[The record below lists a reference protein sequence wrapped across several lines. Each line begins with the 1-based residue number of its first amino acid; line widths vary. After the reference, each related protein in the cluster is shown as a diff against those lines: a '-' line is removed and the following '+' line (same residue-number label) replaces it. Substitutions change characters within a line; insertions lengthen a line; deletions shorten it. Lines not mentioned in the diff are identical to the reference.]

1 MNKINKFL
9 KSNLKKKVK
18 ITKGLM
24 IAFAITG
31 ILSYAE
37 GETSS
42 TPTTIVDITIN
53 NVHEDKGIELGDN
66 SRARGE
72 GSIATGR
79 NSIAIGKNAVATGNN
94 ETKET
99 IENKLRENRQK
110 LDEIADKEKEVVRLS
125 RELEDTKIRHRETIE
140 AGIRVEQI
148 RKSKE
153 NAKKEWDRLKQEY
166 ETSVN
171 NSAAFFRENQ
181 AKIDDLNSRLAGLS
195 QIQGV
200 DISSEEG
207 LNHAAGELKRISEN
221 GTNLNLTL
229 DFYKDYVNSYY
240 RALGDLRENEIV
252 LSKSNS
258 GNYYKNGSSDYSNN
272 DTIKNGYLLLRY
284 GFSNITRGID
294 KDSSFII
301 KFESR
306 GDNYDNFIKDAFNDL
321 TYNNKPTKDI
331 NSINHNTDIVDKA
344 KYDEVLEQAPKYKES
359 FKEYF
364 RLCNDRFLTD
374 EAKEKLYEGFNLK
387 TDYKV
392 KQYEIAYYQGEYERT
407 KNTTWLDKKKLAL
420 KELENIKS
428 EFNKIP
434 QISQLKEVEIQ
445 KFKKEKIN
453 DIKEKNKITTDK
465 LTSELETA
473 LGINKNAILEKQK
486 ELNAMKA
493 KSDQAETNYNSIN
506 PSEKDLILA
515 REYEALS
522 REIAEKGQNLK
533 TASERLKYLRDN
545 LTLNDLTN
553 KGSDSIAFGTNT
565 IASGNSSIAFGKGNI
580 STKENAVAIGNTNLV
595 DGTNSV
601 AIGTGNN
608 VLKDNSYVL
617 GSQNTLNKSNVYIIG
632 SNVDA
637 TDIENAVVLGNES
650 KAVSNA
656 VSIGKENGLRKL
668 VYLEDGEISENSKE
682 AINGSQLHE
691 IKKLISNSNGAKY
704 YVVDESIIEREYFQT
719 PDHQGHKNSFA
730 IGVGAKAKDFN
741 NIAIGNNAESNDRGS
756 ISIGGDSKATGY
768 ISTALGN
775 GAKAEGRYTT
785 AIGGDSQ
792 ALGDESISIG
802 GSSKSKGSN
811 SVAIGNGSVANAN
824 YEVSFGNDEYIVDGY
839 KNPAV
844 YRKLTHISGGLIT
857 ENSHNAV
864 TGGQVYKIKEG
875 NADSIN
881 KAGWQATL
889 GDGKNEANNTG
900 LINGST
906 LNKSLEGYIKKD
918 GSNIDQTSKE
928 AIISKLSEGADVSN
942 PTGSVIT
949 DNKLKEVLEEKNYV
963 TNSDIENKA
972 NKDLSNVEKSTII
985 DKVGNGD
992 LTNTNGE
999 LVKDTVIK
1007 NYLTENYY
1015 NKNDID
1021 KKLETVTIETKGDIV
1036 SKTLNISNGIDRLV
1050 GNQDLDIEIKKG
1062 SITKESLSESLK
1074 TEIDNKA
1081 NKDASNIETD
1091 KYIEK
1096 LSKGSD
1102 ISNPTGKLVK
1112 DIDVKKYL
1120 DEYNPNGSNLDKFM
1134 ENIDNKFKVT
1144 NAGIAQAL
1152 AMANTIT
1159 NKEEKEHTISAG
1171 VGYYGNEFATAIS
1184 YSTHQKNVG
1193 LKVSA
1198 SLDSKLKFGLG
1209 AGISYTFGRS
1219 KTEIK
1224 DPVIKTIA
1232 IDDNY
1237 KLQEENE
1244 KLKEKITM
1252 LEDKFNSLN
1261 SKLDNINKEEKTV
1274 LTGYET
1280 NKYVLTDIQKE
1291 YLNLIVPKLLDK
1303 EIEIIGYTDTVGSDK
1318 YNLDLGIRRAE
1329 FVKNYLESKGITNIS
1344 IKSAGFNITLN
1355 QNDSI
1360 DSKAENRRVEIIVK

>member
-1 MNKINKFL
+1 
-9 KSNLKKKVK
+9 
-18 ITKGLM
+18 
-24 IAFAITG
+24 
-31 ILSYAE
+31 
-37 GETSS
+37 
-42 TPTTIVDITIN
+42 
-53 NVHEDKGIELGDN
+53 
-66 SRARGE
+66 
-72 GSIATGR
+72 
-79 NSIAIGKNAVATGNN
+79 
-94 ETKET
+94 
-99 IENKLRENRQK
+99 
-110 LDEIADKEKEVVRLS
+110 
-125 RELEDTKIRHRETIE
+125 
-140 AGIRVEQI
+140 
-148 RKSKE
+148 
-153 NAKKEWDRLKQEY
+153 
-166 ETSVN
+166 
-171 NSAAFFRENQ
+171 
-181 AKIDDLNSRLAGLS
+181 
-195 QIQGV
+195 
-200 DISSEEG
+200 
-207 LNHAAGELKRISEN
+207 
-221 GTNLNLTL
+221 
-229 DFYKDYVNSYY
+229 
-240 RALGDLRENEIV
+240 
-252 LSKSNS
+252 
-258 GNYYKNGSSDYSNN
+258 
-272 DTIKNGYLLLRY
+272 
-284 GFSNITRGID
+284 
-294 KDSSFII
+294 
-301 KFESR
+301 
-306 GDNYDNFIKDAFNDL
+306 
-321 TYNNKPTKDI
+321 
-331 NSINHNTDIVDKA
+331 
-344 KYDEVLEQAPKYKES
+344 
-359 FKEYF
+359 
-364 RLCNDRFLTD
+364 
-374 EAKEKLYEGFNLK
+374 
-387 TDYKV
+387 
-392 KQYEIAYYQGEYERT
+392 
-407 KNTTWLDKKKLAL
+407 
-420 KELENIKS
+420 
-428 EFNKIP
+428 
-434 QISQLKEVEIQ
+434 
-445 KFKKEKIN
+445 
-453 DIKEKNKITTDK
+453 
-465 LTSELETA
+465 
-473 LGINKNAILEKQK
+473 
-486 ELNAMKA
+486 MKA

-656 VSIGKENGLRKL
+656 VSIGKENGFRKL

-682 AINGSQLHE
+682 AVNGSQIYKLKKELSKNKIDKSSLANKDLSNVEKSTIVTKASEGVDISTPTNSLVTDTIVKKYLDTELSSEKINGKLTKGEITSETITVTGTGKLLDSNINLE
-691 IKKLISNSNGAKY
+691 IK
-704 YVVDESIIEREYFQT
+704 D
-719 PDHQGHKNSFA
+719 
-730 IGVGAKAKDFN
+730 
-741 NIAIGNNAESNDRGS
+741 GS
-756 ISIGGDSKATGY
+756 ISKEKLSESLKEEINNKVNTNDLNTTLDSY
-768 ISTALGN
+768 
-775 GAKAEGRYTT
+775 
-785 AIGGDSQ
+785 
-792 ALGDESISIG
+792 
-802 GSSKSKGSN
+802 
-811 SVAIGNGSVANAN
+811 V
-824 YEVSFGNDEYIVDGY
+824 
-839 KNPAV
+839 
-844 YRKLTHISGGLIT
+844 
-857 ENSHNAV
+857 
-864 TGGQVYKIKEG
+864 
-875 NADSIN
+875 
-881 KAGWQATL
+881 
-889 GDGKNEANNTG
+889 
-900 LINGST
+900 
-906 LNKSLEGYIKKD
+906 KKD

-972 NKDLSNVEKSTII
+972 NKDLSNLEKSTII

-1036 SKTLNISNGIDRLV
+1036 SKTLNISNGVDRLV

-1209 AGISYTFGRS
+1209 AGISYTFGSS

-1232 IDDNY
+1232 IDDNF
-1237 KLQEENE
+1237 QEENE
-1244 KLKEKITM
+1244 KLKEKIAM

-1344 IKSAGFNITLN
+1344 VKSAGFNITLN
-1355 QNDSI
+1355 QNNSI
-1360 DSKAENRRVEIIVK
+1360 DSKAKNRRVEIIVK

>member
-125 RELEDTKIRHRETIE
+125 KELEDIKIRHRETIE

-171 NSAAFFRENQ
+171 NSAAFFKENQ

-207 LNHAAGELKRISEN
+207 LNHAAGELKRIAEN

-229 DFYKDYVNSYY
+229 DFYKDYINSYY
-240 RALGDLRENEIV
+240 RALGDLRENETV

-258 GNYYKNGSSDYSNN
+258 DNYYKDSLSDYSNN
-272 DTIKNGYLLLRY
+272 DTIKNGYRFLEY
-284 GFSNITRGID
+284 EFSRITRGID
-294 KDSSFII
+294 KDNYKSSTI
-301 KFESR
+301 KFESN
-306 GDNYDNFIKDAFNDL
+306 DNNYDNFIKDAFNDL
-321 TYNNKPTKDI
+321 TYNNKPTKNI

-374 EAKEKLYEGFNLK
+374 EAKEKLYEAFNLK

-682 AINGSQLHE
+682 AINGSQLH
-691 IKKLISNSNGAKY
+691 
-704 YVVDESIIEREYFQT
+704 
-719 PDHQGHKNSFA
+719 
-730 IGVGAKAKDFN
+730 
-741 NIAIGNNAESNDRGS
+741 
-756 ISIGGDSKATGY
+756 
-768 ISTALGN
+768 
-775 GAKAEGRYTT
+775 
-785 AIGGDSQ
+785 
-792 ALGDESISIG
+792 
-802 GSSKSKGSN
+802 
-811 SVAIGNGSVANAN
+811 
-824 YEVSFGNDEYIVDGY
+824 
-839 KNPAV
+839 
-844 YRKLTHISGGLIT
+844 
-857 ENSHNAV
+857 
-864 TGGQVYKIKEG
+864 KIKEG

-1036 SKTLNISNGIDRLV
+1036 SKTLNISNGVDRLV

-1102 ISNPTGKLVK
+1102 ITNPTGKLVK

-1120 DEYNPNGSNLDKFM
+1120 DEYNPNVSNLDKFM

-1209 AGISYTFGRS
+1209 AGISYTFGSS

-1237 KLQEENE
+1237 QLQEENE
-1244 KLKEKITM
+1244 KLKEKIAM

-1344 IKSAGFNITLN
+1344 VKSAGFNITLN
-1355 QNDSI
+1355 QNNSI
-1360 DSKAENRRVEIIVK
+1360 DSKAKNRRVEIIVK

>member
-125 RELEDTKIRHRETIE
+125 KELEDTKIRHRETIE
-140 AGIRVEQI
+140 AGIRIEQI

-171 NSAAFFRENQ
+171 NSAAFFKENQ

-207 LNHAAGELKRISEN
+207 LNHAAGELKRIAEN

-229 DFYKDYVNSYY
+229 DFYKDYINSYY
-240 RALGDLRENEIV
+240 RALGDLRENETV

-258 GNYYKNGSSDYSNN
+258 DNYYKDSLSDYSNN
-272 DTIKNGYLLLRY
+272 DTIKNGYRLLEFE
-284 GFSNITRGID
+284 FSRITRGID
-294 KDSSFII
+294 KDNYRSSSTI
-301 KFESR
+301 KFES
-306 GDNYDNFIKDAFNDL
+306 DDNNYDNFIKNAFNDL
-321 TYNNKPTKDI
+321 TYNNKPTKNI

-374 EAKEKLYEGFNLK
+374 EAKEKLYEAFNLK

-420 KELENIKS
+420 KELENIES

-682 AINGSQLHE
+682 AINGSQLH
-691 IKKLISNSNGAKY
+691 
-704 YVVDESIIEREYFQT
+704 
-719 PDHQGHKNSFA
+719 
-730 IGVGAKAKDFN
+730 
-741 NIAIGNNAESNDRGS
+741 
-756 ISIGGDSKATGY
+756 
-768 ISTALGN
+768 
-775 GAKAEGRYTT
+775 
-785 AIGGDSQ
+785 
-792 ALGDESISIG
+792 
-802 GSSKSKGSN
+802 
-811 SVAIGNGSVANAN
+811 
-824 YEVSFGNDEYIVDGY
+824 
-839 KNPAV
+839 
-844 YRKLTHISGGLIT
+844 
-857 ENSHNAV
+857 
-864 TGGQVYKIKEG
+864 KIKEG

-906 LNKSLEGYIKKD
+906 LNKSLEVYIKKD

-1036 SKTLNISNGIDRLV
+1036 SKTLNISNGVDRLV

-1102 ISNPTGKLVK
+1102 ITNPTGKLVK

-1120 DEYNPNGSNLDKFM
+1120 DEYNPNVSNLDKFM

-1209 AGISYTFGRS
+1209 AGISYTFGSS

-1232 IDDNY
+1232 IDDNF
-1237 KLQEENE
+1237 QEENE
-1244 KLKEKITM
+1244 KLKEKIAM

-1344 IKSAGFNITLN
+1344 VKSAGFNITLN
-1355 QNDSI
+1355 QNNSI
-1360 DSKAENRRVEIIVK
+1360 DSKAKNRRVEIIVK

>member
-31 ILSYAE
+31 ILTYAE
-37 GETSS
+37 GETPAP
-42 TPTTIVDITIN
+42 TTTIVDITIN
-53 NVHEDKGIELGDN
+53 EVHEDKGIELGDN

-110 LDEIADKEKEVVRLS
+110 LDEIADKEKEVARLS

-148 RKSKE
+148 RKAKE

-207 LNHAAGELKRISEN
+207 LNHAAGELKRIAEN

-240 RALGDLRENEIV
+240 RALGDLRENETV
-252 LSKSNS
+252 LSKSDS
-258 GNYYKNGSSDYSNN
+258 DNYYKDSSSDYSNN
-272 DTIKNGYLLLRY
+272 DTIKNGYRFLKY
-284 GFSNITRGID
+284 EFSRITRGID
-294 KDSSFII
+294 KDNYRSSTI
-301 KFESR
+301 KFES
-306 GDNYDNFIKDAFNDL
+306 DDNNYDNFIKDAFNDL
-321 TYNNKPTKDI
+321 TYNNKPTKNI

-364 RLCNDRFLTD
+364 RLSNDRFLTD
-374 EAKEKLYEGFNLK
+374 EGKEKLYEAFNLK

-420 KELENIKS
+420 KELENIES

-445 KFKKEKIN
+445 KFKKEKID

-682 AINGSQLHE
+682 AINGSQLH
-691 IKKLISNSNGAKY
+691 
-704 YVVDESIIEREYFQT
+704 
-719 PDHQGHKNSFA
+719 
-730 IGVGAKAKDFN
+730 
-741 NIAIGNNAESNDRGS
+741 
-756 ISIGGDSKATGY
+756 
-768 ISTALGN
+768 
-775 GAKAEGRYTT
+775 
-785 AIGGDSQ
+785 
-792 ALGDESISIG
+792 
-802 GSSKSKGSN
+802 
-811 SVAIGNGSVANAN
+811 
-824 YEVSFGNDEYIVDGY
+824 
-839 KNPAV
+839 
-844 YRKLTHISGGLIT
+844 
-857 ENSHNAV
+857 
-864 TGGQVYKIKEG
+864 KIKEG

-1036 SKTLNISNGIDRLV
+1036 SKTLNISNGVDRLV

-1102 ISNPTGKLVK
+1102 ITNPTGKLVK

-1120 DEYNPNGSNLDKFM
+1120 DEYNPNVSNLDKFM

-1209 AGISYTFGRS
+1209 AGISYTFGSS

-1232 IDDNY
+1232 IDDNF
-1237 KLQEENE
+1237 QEENE
-1244 KLKEKITM
+1244 KLKEKIAM

-1344 IKSAGFNITLN
+1344 VKSSGFNITLN
-1355 QNDSI
+1355 QNNSI
-1360 DSKAENRRVEIIVK
+1360 DSKAKNRRVEIIVK

>member
-110 LDEIADKEKEVVRLS
+110 LDEIADKEKEVARLS
-125 RELEDTKIRHRETIE
+125 RELEDTKIRHKETIE

-181 AKIDDLNSRLAGLS
+181 AKIDDLNSRLAGLA

-207 LNHAAGELKRISEN
+207 LNHAAGELKRIAEN

-240 RALGDLRENEIV
+240 RALGDLRENETV

-258 GNYYKNGSSDYSNN
+258 SNYYKNGSYDYSNN
-272 DTIKNGYLLLRY
+272 DTIKNGYRFLEY
-284 GFSNITRGID
+284 GFYNITRGID
-294 KDSSFII
+294 NDSSFII

-306 GDNYDNFIKDAFNDL
+306 GNNYDNFIKDAFNDL

-374 EAKEKLYEGFNLK
+374 KAKEKLYEGFNLK

-565 IASGNSSIAFGKGNI
+565 IASGNSSLAFGKGNI

-682 AINGSQLHE
+682 AINGSQLH
-691 IKKLISNSNGAKY
+691 
-704 YVVDESIIEREYFQT
+704 
-719 PDHQGHKNSFA
+719 
-730 IGVGAKAKDFN
+730 
-741 NIAIGNNAESNDRGS
+741 
-756 ISIGGDSKATGY
+756 
-768 ISTALGN
+768 
-775 GAKAEGRYTT
+775 
-785 AIGGDSQ
+785 
-792 ALGDESISIG
+792 
-802 GSSKSKGSN
+802 
-811 SVAIGNGSVANAN
+811 
-824 YEVSFGNDEYIVDGY
+824 
-839 KNPAV
+839 
-844 YRKLTHISGGLIT
+844 
-857 ENSHNAV
+857 
-864 TGGQVYKIKEG
+864 KIKEG

-1036 SKTLNISNGIDRLV
+1036 SKTLNISNGVDRLV

-1102 ISNPTGKLVK
+1102 ITNPTGKLVK

-1120 DEYNPNGSNLDKFM
+1120 DEYNPNVSNLDKFM

-1209 AGISYTFGRS
+1209 AGISYTFGSS

-1224 DPVIKTIA
+1224 DPVIKTIV
-1232 IDDNY
+1232 IDDNF
-1237 KLQEENE
+1237 QEENE
-1244 KLKEKITM
+1244 KLKEKIAM

-1344 IKSAGFNITLN
+1344 VKSAGFNITLN
-1355 QNDSI
+1355 QNNSI
-1360 DSKAENRRVEIIVK
+1360 DSKAKNRRVEIIVK

>member
-1 MNKINKFL
+1 MKNETMRWL
-9 KSNLKKKVK
+9 KSQFKGKIS

-125 RELEDTKIRHRETIE
+125 KELEDIKIRHRETIE

-171 NSAAFFRENQ
+171 NSAAFFKENQ

-207 LNHAAGELKRISEN
+207 LNHAAGELKRIAEN

-229 DFYKDYVNSYY
+229 DFYKDYINSYY
-240 RALGDLRENEIV
+240 RALGDLREKYSVSSKFNESHFSENYGTTINNSSLV
-252 LSKSNS
+252 NGYQYIDFVSNLQGGIRNGESYMLFDSGSNTNLSYH
-258 GNYYKNGSSDYSNN
+258 GNNLYKNIFKNTSNP
-272 DTIKNGYLLLRY
+272 
-284 GFSNITRGID
+284 
-294 KDSSFII
+294 
-301 KFESR
+301 
-306 GDNYDNFIKDAFNDL
+306 
-321 TYNNKPTKDI
+321 PTKDI
-331 NSINHNTDIVDKA
+331 VAINHNADIVTKNQ
-344 KYDEVLEQAPKYKES
+344 YDEVISLAPKYKES
-359 FKEYF
+359 FRDYF
-364 RLCNDRFLTD
+364 NKNNDMFLTP
-374 EAKEKLYEGFNLK
+374 EIKEKMYEVFDLK
-387 TDYKV
+387 IDYKT
-392 KQYEIAYYQGEYERT
+392 KQYEIAYYQGEYEKTR
-407 KNTTWLDKKKLAL
+407 NNTWLDKKKVAL
-420 KELENIKS
+420 EELKNIEKEFKLKPNIKDLKINVYNKWKKENID
-428 EFNKIP
+428 NVI
-434 QISQLKEVEIQ
+434 
-445 KFKKEKIN
+445 
-453 DIKEKNKITTDK
+453 EKNKLTINT

-486 ELNAMKA
+486 EFNAMKA

-682 AINGSQLHE
+682 AINGSQLH
-691 IKKLISNSNGAKY
+691 
-704 YVVDESIIEREYFQT
+704 
-719 PDHQGHKNSFA
+719 
-730 IGVGAKAKDFN
+730 
-741 NIAIGNNAESNDRGS
+741 
-756 ISIGGDSKATGY
+756 
-768 ISTALGN
+768 
-775 GAKAEGRYTT
+775 
-785 AIGGDSQ
+785 
-792 ALGDESISIG
+792 
-802 GSSKSKGSN
+802 
-811 SVAIGNGSVANAN
+811 
-824 YEVSFGNDEYIVDGY
+824 
-839 KNPAV
+839 
-844 YRKLTHISGGLIT
+844 
-857 ENSHNAV
+857 
-864 TGGQVYKIKEG
+864 KIKEG

-972 NKDLSNVEKSTII
+972 NKD
-985 DKVGNGD
+985 G
-992 LTNTNGE
+992 
-999 LVKDTVIK
+999 
-1007 NYLTENYY
+1007 
-1015 NKNDID
+1015 
-1021 KKLETVTIETKGDIV
+1021 
-1036 SKTLNISNGIDRLV
+1036 
-1050 GNQDLDIEIKKG
+1050 
-1062 SITKESLSESLK
+1062 
-1074 TEIDNKA
+1074 
-1081 NKDASNIETD
+1081 SNIEID
-1091 KYIEK
+1091 KYIAK
-1096 LSKGSD
+1096 LNVGAN
-1102 ISNPTGKLVK
+1102 IETPTDKLVK
-1112 DIDVKKYL
+1112 DSDVKKYL
-1120 DEYNPNGSNLDKFM
+1120 DSN
-1134 ENIDNKFKVT
+1134 
-1144 NAGIAQAL
+1144 
-1152 AMANTIT
+1152 
-1159 NKEEKEHTISAG
+1159 
-1171 VGYYGNEFATAIS
+1171 
-1184 YSTHQKNVG
+1184 
-1193 LKVSA
+1193 
-1198 SLDSKLKFGLG
+1198 
-1209 AGISYTFGRS
+1209 YTKS
-1219 KTEIK
+1219 S
-1224 DPVIKTIA
+1224 D
-1232 IDDNY
+1232 
-1237 KLQEENE
+1237 
-1244 KLKEKITM
+1244 
-1252 LEDKFNSLN
+1252 LEDKFNTKANKSDLDNKLN
-1261 SKLDNINKEEKTV
+1261 VDVSNLSDKGKENLIKKIGNGNLDKPIGELVTDTIIKEKLDIKLNKDFSNLSYSDKESIRNNLDVYSKSETDNRILESEKKMAAGMANSIAHANVPQVSENYLFALGAGTGYYNGESAVALGISGQTKNKRVVYKLNVGIDTKTKVSVGAGINVNLGIIEEPKQEIKEVPLAPIIYNNKEVKDLERKNKELEERLNELSKLLKDFTSKKEVKTEKI
-1274 LTGYET
+1274 LLSNFDFDKYE
-1280 NKYVLTDIQKE
+1280 LKE
-1291 YLNLIVPKLLDK
+1291 SHKNQLDSILEK
-1303 EIEIIGYTDTVGSDK
+1303 EFSIIIITGYTDEKGTVE
-1318 YNLDLGIRRAE
+1318 YNQVLSEKRAKA
-1329 FVKNYLESKGITNIS
+1329 VYDYLKEKGINRDIYYLGKGETS
-1344 IKSAGFNITLN
+1344 LLS
-1355 QNDSI
+1355 SI
-1360 DSKAENRRVEIIVK
+1360 DDSLNRRVEISIR

>member
-125 RELEDTKIRHRETIE
+125 KELEDIKIRHRETIE

-171 NSAAFFRENQ
+171 NSAAFFKENQ

-207 LNHAAGELKRISEN
+207 LNHAAGELKRIAEN

-229 DFYKDYVNSYY
+229 DFYKDYINSYY
-240 RALGDLRENEIV
+240 RALGDLREKYSVSSKFNESHFSENYGTTINNSSLV
-252 LSKSNS
+252 NGYQYIDFVSNLQGGIRNGESYMLFDSGSNTNLSYH
-258 GNYYKNGSSDYSNN
+258 GNNLYKNIFKNTSNP
-272 DTIKNGYLLLRY
+272 
-284 GFSNITRGID
+284 
-294 KDSSFII
+294 
-301 KFESR
+301 
-306 GDNYDNFIKDAFNDL
+306 
-321 TYNNKPTKDI
+321 PTKDI
-331 NSINHNTDIVDKA
+331 VAINHNADIVTKNQ
-344 KYDEVLEQAPKYKES
+344 YDEVISLAPKYKES
-359 FKEYF
+359 FRDYF
-364 RLCNDRFLTD
+364 NKNNDMFLTP
-374 EAKEKLYEGFNLK
+374 EIKEKMYEVFDLK
-387 TDYKV
+387 IDYKT
-392 KQYEIAYYQGEYERT
+392 KQYEIAYYQGEYEKTR
-407 KNTTWLDKKKLAL
+407 NNTWLDKKKVAL
-420 KELENIKS
+420 EELKNIEKEFKLKPNIKDLKINVYNKWKKENID
-428 EFNKIP
+428 NVI
-434 QISQLKEVEIQ
+434 
-445 KFKKEKIN
+445 
-453 DIKEKNKITTDK
+453 EKNKLTINT

-486 ELNAMKA
+486 EFNAMKA

-533 TASERLKYLRDN
+533 TVSERLKYLRDN

-682 AINGSQLHE
+682 AINGSQLH
-691 IKKLISNSNGAKY
+691 
-704 YVVDESIIEREYFQT
+704 
-719 PDHQGHKNSFA
+719 
-730 IGVGAKAKDFN
+730 
-741 NIAIGNNAESNDRGS
+741 
-756 ISIGGDSKATGY
+756 
-768 ISTALGN
+768 
-775 GAKAEGRYTT
+775 
-785 AIGGDSQ
+785 
-792 ALGDESISIG
+792 
-802 GSSKSKGSN
+802 
-811 SVAIGNGSVANAN
+811 
-824 YEVSFGNDEYIVDGY
+824 
-839 KNPAV
+839 
-844 YRKLTHISGGLIT
+844 
-857 ENSHNAV
+857 
-864 TGGQVYKIKEG
+864 KIKEG

-1036 SKTLNISNGIDRLV
+1036 SKTLNISNGVDRLV

-1102 ISNPTGKLVK
+1102 ITNPTGKLVK

-1120 DEYNPNGSNLDKFM
+1120 DEYNPNVSNLDKFM

-1209 AGISYTFGRS
+1209 AGISYTFGSS

-1237 KLQEENE
+1237 QLQEENE
-1244 KLKEKITM
+1244 KLKEKIAM

-1261 SKLDNINKEEKTV
+1261 SKLDNINKEEKTI

-1329 FVKNYLESKGITNIS
+1329 FVKNYLESKGIINIS
-1344 IKSAGFNITLN
+1344 VKSAGFNITLN
-1355 QNDSI
+1355 QNNSI
-1360 DSKAENRRVEIIVK
+1360 DSKAKNRRVEIIVK

>member
-31 ILSYAE
+31 ILTYAE
-37 GETSS
+37 GETPAP
-42 TPTTIVDITIN
+42 TTTIVDITIN
-53 NVHEDKGIELGDN
+53 EVHEDKGIELGDN

-110 LDEIADKEKEVVRLS
+110 LDEIADKEKEVARLS

-148 RKSKE
+148 RKAKE

-207 LNHAAGELKRISEN
+207 LNHAAGELKRIAEN

-240 RALGDLRENEIV
+240 RALGDLRENETV
-252 LSKSNS
+252 LSKSDS
-258 GNYYKNGSSDYSNN
+258 DNYYKDSSSDYSNN
-272 DTIKNGYLLLRY
+272 DTIKNGYRFLKY
-284 GFSNITRGID
+284 EFSRITRGID
-294 KDSSFII
+294 KDNYRSSTI
-301 KFESR
+301 KFES
-306 GDNYDNFIKDAFNDL
+306 DDNNYDNFIKDAFNDL
-321 TYNNKPTKDI
+321 TYNNKPTKNI

-364 RLCNDRFLTD
+364 RLSNDRFLTD
-374 EAKEKLYEGFNLK
+374 EGKEKLYEAFNLK

-420 KELENIKS
+420 KELENIES

-445 KFKKEKIN
+445 KFKKEKID

-682 AINGSQLHE
+682 AINGSQLH
-691 IKKLISNSNGAKY
+691 
-704 YVVDESIIEREYFQT
+704 
-719 PDHQGHKNSFA
+719 
-730 IGVGAKAKDFN
+730 
-741 NIAIGNNAESNDRGS
+741 
-756 ISIGGDSKATGY
+756 
-768 ISTALGN
+768 
-775 GAKAEGRYTT
+775 
-785 AIGGDSQ
+785 
-792 ALGDESISIG
+792 
-802 GSSKSKGSN
+802 
-811 SVAIGNGSVANAN
+811 
-824 YEVSFGNDEYIVDGY
+824 
-839 KNPAV
+839 
-844 YRKLTHISGGLIT
+844 
-857 ENSHNAV
+857 
-864 TGGQVYKIKEG
+864 KIKEG

-1036 SKTLNISNGIDRLV
+1036 SKTLNISNGVDRLV
-1050 GNQDLDIEIKKG
+1050 GNRDLDIEIKKG

-1102 ISNPTGKLVK
+1102 ITNPTGKLVK

-1120 DEYNPNGSNLDKFM
+1120 DEYNPNVSNLDKFM

-1209 AGISYTFGRS
+1209 AGISYTFGSS

-1232 IDDNY
+1232 IDDNF
-1237 KLQEENE
+1237 QEENE
-1244 KLKEKITM
+1244 KLKEKIAM

-1344 IKSAGFNITLN
+1344 VKSAGFNITLN
-1355 QNDSI
+1355 QNNSI
-1360 DSKAENRRVEIIVK
+1360 DSKAKNRRVEIIVK

>member
-125 RELEDTKIRHRETIE
+125 KELEDIKIRHRETIE

-294 KDSSFII
+294 KNSSFII

-306 GDNYDNFIKDAFNDL
+306 GNNYDNFIKDAFNDL

-682 AINGSQLHE
+682 AINGSQLH
-691 IKKLISNSNGAKY
+691 
-704 YVVDESIIEREYFQT
+704 
-719 PDHQGHKNSFA
+719 
-730 IGVGAKAKDFN
+730 
-741 NIAIGNNAESNDRGS
+741 
-756 ISIGGDSKATGY
+756 
-768 ISTALGN
+768 
-775 GAKAEGRYTT
+775 
-785 AIGGDSQ
+785 
-792 ALGDESISIG
+792 
-802 GSSKSKGSN
+802 
-811 SVAIGNGSVANAN
+811 
-824 YEVSFGNDEYIVDGY
+824 
-839 KNPAV
+839 
-844 YRKLTHISGGLIT
+844 
-857 ENSHNAV
+857 
-864 TGGQVYKIKEG
+864 KIKEG

-1261 SKLDNINKEEKTV
+1261 SKLDNINKEEKIV

>member
-125 RELEDTKIRHRETIE
+125 KELEDIKIRHRETIE

-171 NSAAFFRENQ
+171 NSAAFFKENQ

-207 LNHAAGELKRISEN
+207 LNHAAGELKRIAEN

-229 DFYKDYVNSYY
+229 DFYKDYINSYY
-240 RALGDLRENEIV
+240 RALGDLREKYSVSSKFNESHFSENYGTTINNSSLV
-252 LSKSNS
+252 NGYQYIDFVSNLQGGIRNGESYMLFDSGSNTNLSYH
-258 GNYYKNGSSDYSNN
+258 GNNLYKNIFKNTSNP
-272 DTIKNGYLLLRY
+272 
-284 GFSNITRGID
+284 
-294 KDSSFII
+294 
-301 KFESR
+301 
-306 GDNYDNFIKDAFNDL
+306 
-321 TYNNKPTKDI
+321 PTKDI
-331 NSINHNTDIVDKA
+331 VAINHNADIVTKNQ
-344 KYDEVLEQAPKYKES
+344 YDEVISLAPKYKES
-359 FKEYF
+359 FRDYF
-364 RLCNDRFLTD
+364 NKNNDMFLTP
-374 EAKEKLYEGFNLK
+374 EIKEKMYEVFDLK
-387 TDYKV
+387 IDYKT
-392 KQYEIAYYQGEYERT
+392 KQYEIAYYQGEYEKTR
-407 KNTTWLDKKKLAL
+407 NNTWLDKKKVAL
-420 KELENIKS
+420 EELKNIEKEFKLKPNIKDLKINVYNKWKKENID
-428 EFNKIP
+428 NVI
-434 QISQLKEVEIQ
+434 
-445 KFKKEKIN
+445 
-453 DIKEKNKITTDK
+453 EKNKLTINT

-565 IASGNSSIAFGKGNI
+565 IASGNSSLAFGKGNI

-682 AINGSQLHE
+682 AINGSQLH
-691 IKKLISNSNGAKY
+691 
-704 YVVDESIIEREYFQT
+704 
-719 PDHQGHKNSFA
+719 
-730 IGVGAKAKDFN
+730 
-741 NIAIGNNAESNDRGS
+741 
-756 ISIGGDSKATGY
+756 
-768 ISTALGN
+768 
-775 GAKAEGRYTT
+775 
-785 AIGGDSQ
+785 
-792 ALGDESISIG
+792 
-802 GSSKSKGSN
+802 
-811 SVAIGNGSVANAN
+811 
-824 YEVSFGNDEYIVDGY
+824 
-839 KNPAV
+839 
-844 YRKLTHISGGLIT
+844 
-857 ENSHNAV
+857 
-864 TGGQVYKIKEG
+864 KIKEG

-1036 SKTLNISNGIDRLV
+1036 SKTLNISNGVDRLV

-1102 ISNPTGKLVK
+1102 ITNPTGKLVK

-1120 DEYNPNGSNLDKFM
+1120 DEYNPNVSNLDKFM

-1209 AGISYTFGRS
+1209 AGISYTFGSS

-1224 DPVIKTIA
+1224 DPVIKTIV
-1232 IDDNY
+1232 IDDNF
-1237 KLQEENE
+1237 QEENE
-1244 KLKEKITM
+1244 KLKEKIAM

-1344 IKSAGFNITLN
+1344 VKSAGFNITLN
-1355 QNDSI
+1355 QNNSI
-1360 DSKAENRRVEIIVK
+1360 DSKAKNRRVEIIVK